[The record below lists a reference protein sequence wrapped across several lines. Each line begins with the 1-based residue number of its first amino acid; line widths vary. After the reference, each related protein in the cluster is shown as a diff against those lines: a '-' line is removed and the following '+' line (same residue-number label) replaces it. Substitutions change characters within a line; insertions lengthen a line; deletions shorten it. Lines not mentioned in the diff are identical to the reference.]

1 MDTTKQFKKQLPR
14 NSFFQVLSFCTQVGV
29 GIWLVPYL
37 IHHLGTAAY
46 GLIPIAGM
54 LTQYVSLISQS
65 ISSAVNRFLTIAL
78 QQDDI
83 EEANRIFSTAF
94 FSYLV
99 IGLVQVPLFAVLIY
113 YAGSIVSIP
122 AELYKDA
129 IILLTCSAGTF
140 VVNLVASVFGVPMY
154 ANNRLDIS
162 RSIDISRY
170 LLRVIGIAT
179 LFVAF
184 GPALRYVG
192 YVYLTISLF
201 LCVTQVIVA
210 KRLAPGL
217 RLELRHY
224 DRGKIRPLMGMG
236 GWLLVNQVGALLFT
250 QMDVWVCNRF
260 VGPEAAGEYAAVLQW
275 PTLIRHGG
283 AIISSV
289 VAPMIMIYYARSEIK
304 HLLRLGK
311 VSVRVLSLVLAVS
324 IAVMCV
330 FSSALLN
337 LWLGESFTG
346 LAPLMVIM
354 LCHLVI
360 NVGAIPLLNIQ
371 VAMNK
376 VRVPALVT
384 LFMGILNLLL
394 AISFVKYLHWGI
406 YGVAIAG
413 AIVLTAKNALFT
425 PVYAARI
432 LREPW
437 HTFVRPYLSALGLV
451 IGLTTIGFVINDYAV
466 PETWLRLALISLCMG
481 SIGLAAAW
489 FILPKSDRRVV
500 VTLGRGPFGRMEARL
515 MTGDKAY
522 KGAKRNDQNS
532 NLWRNI

>member
-14 NSFFQVLSFCTQVGV
+14 NSFFQVLSFCTQVAV

-37 IHHLGTAAY
+37 VHRLGTAAY

-99 IGLVQVPLFAVLIY
+99 IGLLQIPFFAVLIY

-170 LLRVIGIAT
+170 LLLVIGIAT
-179 LFVAF
+179 FFVAF

-192 YVYLTISLF
+192 YVYLAISLL
-201 LCVTQVIVA
+201 LCGVQVVVA
-210 KRLAPGL
+210 KRLSPGL
-217 RLELRHY
+217 RLGLRHY

-236 GWLLVNQVGALLFT
+236 GWLIVNQVGALLFL

-289 VAPMIMIYYARSEIK
+289 VAPMIMIYYARSEIE

-311 VSVRVLSLVLAVS
+311 VSVRVLSLVLTIP

-330 FSSALLN
+330 FSPALLR
-337 LWLGESFTG
+337 LWLGEAFTS

-354 LCHLVI
+354 LCHLIV
-360 NVGAIPLLNIQ
+360 NVGVIPLFNIQ
-371 VAMNK
+371 VAMNR

-394 AISFVKYLHWGI
+394 AISFVRYFNWGI

-437 HTFVRPYLSALGLV
+437 HTFLRPYLSALGLL
-451 IGLTTIGFVINDYAV
+451 IGLMATGYVLMLYEVPKSWLHLILLSLGIG
-466 PETWLRLALISLCMG
+466 T
-481 SIGLAAAW
+481 IGLAAAW
-489 FILPKSDRRVV
+489 FNLPKSDRRVI
-500 VTLGRGPFGRMEARL
+500 VTLIRGPFGRMA
-515 MTGDKAY
+515 A
-522 KGAKRNDQNS
+522 
-532 NLWRNI
+532 

>member
-1 MDTTKQFKKQLPR
+1 VTDTTKQFKKQLPR
-14 NSFFQVLSFCTQVGV
+14 NSFFQVLSFCTQVVV

-65 ISSAVNRFLTIAL
+65 ISNAVNRFLTIAL
-78 QQDDI
+78 QQDEI

-94 FSYLV
+94 FSYLA

-113 YAGSIVSIP
+113 YADSFITIP
-122 AELYKDA
+122 PLLYNDA
-129 IILLTCSAGTF
+129 IILLICSAGTF
-140 VVNLVASVFGVPMY
+140 LVNLMGSVFGVPLY

-170 LLRVIGIAT
+170 LLRVIGIVV
-179 LFVAF
+179 LFVVF

-192 YVYLTISLF
+192 YVYLTISLA
-201 LCVTQVIVA
+201 LCVIQFIIA
-210 KRLAPGL
+210 KSLAPGL
-217 RLELRHY
+217 RLGLRHY
-224 DRGKIRPLMGMG
+224 DRGKIRSLMGMG
-236 GWLLVNQVGALLFT
+236 GWLLVNQVGTLLFL
-250 QMDVWVCNRF
+250 QMDVWICNRF

-289 VAPMIMIYYARSEIK
+289 VAPMIMIYYARSEIVQLIQLSK
-304 HLLRLGK
+304 M
-311 VSVRVLSLVLAVS
+311 SVRVLSLVLAIP
-324 IAVMCV
+324 IAIICV
-330 FSSALLN
+330 FSPALLR
-337 LWLGESFTG
+337 LWLGESFTS

-360 NVGAIPLLNIQ
+360 NVGAMPLFNIQ

-376 VRVPALVT
+376 VRVPALVI
-384 LFMGILNLLL
+384 LFMGILNLFL
-394 AISFVKYLHWGI
+394 AISFIKYLNWGI

-413 AIVLTAKNALFT
+413 AIVLTVKNALFT
-425 PVYAARI
+425 PFYAART

-437 HTFVRPYLSALGLV
+437 YTFVVPSLSALVLMF
-451 IGLTTIGFVINDYAV
+451 GLTITGYLLCQYAV
-466 PETWLRLALISLCMG
+466 PDTWLQLALFSLGM
-481 SIGLAAAW
+481 SAIGFIAAW
-489 FILPKSDRRVV
+489 LILPKSDQVEIV
-500 VTLGRGPFGRMEARL
+500 SLFRGPISGITARL
-515 MTGDKAY
+515 ITD
-522 KGAKRNDQNS
+522 D
-532 NLWRNI
+532 